1 MPRPTL
7 IDYLNYYAFRGASGL
22 LNILPF
28 RLSSFV
34 VRQFTA
40 GFYRT
45 PSWVPILGR
54 AATRLRD
61 RIRSNIESCFSEL
74 SPSELEELSRQA
86 VDHFFQLILEFLCF
100 TSRLKRDNWQT
111 FIKGGNVAE
120 SEEILFSDQ
129 PSILVTGHNGN
140 WEVLGYYIAMRDV
153 NISVV
158 ARPLNNPLINNW
170 VIRQREISGL
180 GVISKFGATNSAMEA
195 IETTETNRGGP
206 AIAFVADQDAGPKG
220 LFVPY
225 FGRLASTYKSIGLLA
240 MHHEVPVICGIGI
253 RTGLL
258 RFRVEVQDIIY
269 PKDWQAETDPL
280 YYITARY
287 VRAIE
292 QMVRREPAQ
301 YLWTHRRWKSRP
313 KFEQQGNPMPASLAE
328 KIQSL
333 PWMDQQQFDALNIHH
348 EDAVCAH

>member
-1 MPRPTL
+1 M
-7 IDYLNYYAFRGASGL
+7 
-22 LNILPF
+22 
-28 RLSSFV
+28 
-34 VRQFTA
+34 
-40 GFYRT
+40 
-45 PSWVPILGR
+45 
-54 AATRLRD
+54 
-61 RIRSNIESCFSEL
+61 
-74 SPSELEELSRQA
+74 
-86 VDHFFQLILEFLCF
+86 DHFFQLILEFLCF